1 MPHHPKPRN
10 PQISA
15 RAVFFAGPSWQM
27 SRDARSSGGQE
38 DEAGH
43 GRGWDSGVARGPGR
57 GSPQMVE
64 LIGVR
69 PDVKVRRRR
78 QGRELVAP
86 PQLCTRHCKPEGQGK
101 KIPSFAGYMP
111 GRCRP
116 QALNHAPP
124 GLRRSAS
131 VPYPAALYR
140 SAGLSKDFRYWIPS
154 RVSTVQSTPTRTVSE
169 TLVYLFLHSFSG
181 RASIDVFVGCDRE
194 RGAGAGIQVL

>member
-1 MPHHPKPRN
+1 
-10 PQISA
+10 
-15 RAVFFAGPSWQM
+15 
-27 SRDARSSGGQE
+27 
-38 DEAGH
+38 
-43 GRGWDSGVARGPGR
+43 
-57 GSPQMVE
+57 MVE

-154 RVSTVQSTPTRTVSE
+154 RVSTVHP
-169 TLVYLFLHSFSG
+169 LVLFLKLSFIYFCIHFLVVLPSTCLLVVIVNEVRVPG
-181 RASIDVFVGCDRE
+181 SRCCRVWLVVERE
-194 RGAGAGIQVL
+194 PARR